1 MFNLSLQNMNDIEK
15 KESKTAMPMLGKTVK
30 FAVGTKESLYK
41 SNKKLTEVEVYI
53 DGESGT
59 LYIVPKEDRELEEDN
74 SFLRNIGKP
83 FENLI

>member
-1 MFNLSLQNMNDIEK
+1 MS
-15 KESKTAMPMLGKTVK
+15 SPMLGKIVRL
-30 FAVGTKESLYK
+30 AVGTRESLYK
-41 SNKKLTEVEVYI
+41 LNKKLTEVEMYI